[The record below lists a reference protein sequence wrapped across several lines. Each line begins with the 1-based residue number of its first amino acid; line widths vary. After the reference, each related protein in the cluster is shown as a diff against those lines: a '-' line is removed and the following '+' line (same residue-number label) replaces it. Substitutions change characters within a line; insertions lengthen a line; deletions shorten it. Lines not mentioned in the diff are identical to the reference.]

1 MTLILTA
8 LLFSSFHILT
18 GNSRFYNNS
27 HLART
32 QQAMYEHHA
41 KDDGEK
47 KTILKWFEMLILNL
61 ISLNGQILATM

>member
-1 MTLILTA
+1 MTA
-8 LLFSSFHILT
+8 LLFSSLHILT

-47 KTILKWFEMLILNL
+47 KTILK
-61 ISLNGQILATM
+61 